1 MRVKIH
7 KKHRDVLLTPSYPY
21 WPSPTGRNPRF
32 QVMRFGGNAVMR
44 LLGRR
49 GGLGWNCAGSL
60 RCPYPGPTEKGQND
74 CAAIDLTSVFTW
86 NARDSLGFR
95 RKADLSFH
103 TYRREHRHQLSFENF
118 FRLAAS
124 SRSTIVGSS
133 WRISSLGMS
142 WGRTMHP
149 IFVDA
154 LELLPH
160 PSNGSWRYD
169 HQSPLKDHG

>member
-7 KKHRDVLLTPSYPY
+7 KKHRDILLTPSYPY

-103 TYRREHRHQLSFENF
+103 LYRREHRHQLSFENF
-118 FRLAAS
+118 FPLGGKLSVDNRWIKLAELNPWDELGEDYAS
-124 SRSTIVGSS
+124 HFCRCFGAPATSFE
-133 WRISSLGMS
+133 WLL
-142 WGRTMHP
+142 
-149 IFVDA
+149 A
-154 LELLPH
+154 L
-160 PSNGSWRYD
+160 
-169 HQSPLKDHG
+169 

>member
-1 MRVKIH
+1 
-7 KKHRDVLLTPSYPY
+7 
-21 WPSPTGRNPRF
+21 
-32 QVMRFGGNAVMR
+32 MR

-103 TYRREHRHQLSFENF
+103 LYRREHRHQLSFENF
-118 FRLAAS
+118 FPFGGKLSVDNRWIKLAELNPWDELGEDYAS
-124 SRSTIVGSS
+124 
-133 WRISSLGMS
+133 
-142 WGRTMHP
+142 H
-149 IFVDA
+149 F
-154 LELLPH
+154 
-160 PSNGSWRYD
+160 
-169 HQSPLKDHG
+169 